1 MPASLSL
8 RSPDVRSLVTELK
21 RIEPDLYNEM
31 RREFRR
37 ELRPDANS
45 LAANIP
51 ASSPLS
57 GMTRRGNKAL
67 QTVEQR
73 GPYVWKK
80 PKAKIEIDF
89 RSRKRKS
96 RPIVRIIFNDKRPYS
111 AFSVLETARRAK
123 NQRGANMIAGIESSN
138 PAKGKGRWVIQQ
150 FYDRR
155 ERIVDIARQILQAYG
170 VKVSARMARRLR

>member
-1 MPASLSL
+1 MPASFSL
-8 RSPDVRSLVTELK
+8 RSPDVRRLVTELK

-37 ELRPDANS
+37 ELRPDADS
-45 LAANIP
+45 LTANIP
-51 ASSPLS
+51 SASPLS
-57 GMTRRGNKAL
+57 GMTRRGNRAL
-67 QTVEQR
+67 QTIDQR
-73 GPYVWKK
+73 SPYVWKK

-111 AFSVLETARRAK
+111 AFSILETARTSR
-123 NQRGANMIAGIESSN
+123 NQRGANMIQGIEGHT
-138 PAKGKGRWVIQQ
+138 PARGKGRWVIQQ

-155 ERIVDIARQILQAYG
+155 ERLVDIARQILQAYG
-170 VKVSARMARRLR
+170 VKVSARMARRVR